1 MKTHQRENVFEE
13 VWRYR
18 QLLRSLVIRNLK
30 IKYQRSALGFLWTLL
45 NPLLTVG
52 VLAVVFTHIVKIP
65 LQHYVAFLFS
75 SYFVWNFIL
84 QTISSGAFLLA
95 EHAQLARSAA
105 FPKEVPVI
113 AGVASRL
120 VEFAIELSI
129 ILIGLVLF
137 HHHGIP
143 ASFSLIPYLIL
154 VQCAL
159 ALGLVFPIAGLSVFY
174 RDVQHLLPIALT
186 VLFYVSPVFYP
197 ASMVPEALRPYY
209 MANPVAQLL
218 TAYQKVIYQGRFP
231 SMMILAALTL
241 ASCLMLLAGYA
252 VFNRFKKEI
261 AETL

>member
-1 MKTHQRENVFEE
+1 MKHKQRANVFQEI
-13 VWRYR
+13 WDYR
-18 QLLRSLVIRNLK
+18 QLLRSLIIRNLK
-30 IKYQRSALGFLWTLL
+30 VKYQRSALGFMWTLL

-52 VLAVVFTHIVKIP
+52 VLALVFTHIVKIP

-75 SYFVWNFIL
+75 SYFVWNFML

-95 EHAQLARSAA
+95 EHAQLARSVA
-105 FPKEVPVI
+105 FPKEVPVL

-137 HHHGIP
+137 HHHAIP
-143 ASFSLIPYLIL
+143 ASFLMLPWL
-154 VQCAL
+154 VLLQCAL
-159 ALGLVFPIAGLSVFY
+159 VLGLVLPIAGLSVFF

-197 ASMVPEALRPYY
+197 SSMVPEALRPYY

-218 TAYQKVIYQGRFP
+218 TAYQAVIYQGQFP
-231 SMMILAALTL
+231 SIKIILSLTFVSAL
-241 ASCLMLLAGYA
+241 LLTVGYA
-252 VFNRFKKEI
+252 VFDRFKAEI